1 LRDGVA
7 PSLREYGD
15 NLDLRIRAIT
25 SNGGEWSGFISY
37 VAGIPEPT
45 ARLHTYVDVM
55 PKIKGMVSR
64 R

>member
-1 LRDGVA
+1 ML
-7 PSLREYGD
+7 SLCSSSTLIYVIGCSQCALT
-15 NLDLRIRAIT
+15 NALDKKSL
-25 SNGGEWSGFISY
+25 